1 TMKPIPEAEQPTWTR
16 TVTVSTA
23 DPDGGYADETGL
35 FDIEP
40 GTYVITEIPVARYVP
55 DGDSSTVTLA
65 GTVNALSNAP
75 ATATLS
81 VAPGGSARVAFQN
94 KLDNYEKQSHC
105 DLRVNSFNGCKA
117 LRLDDRY
124 IRRSELSAASAGS
137 STYSVTVQ
145 KSELLPRLVRADG
158 TEEDVPDVSSVRISK
173 AEGEPEIS
181 LTDNGASITVSGR
194 IEDLPGSVYSL
205 SARYKDFTAS
215 FALRFEAE
223 ATKSRTETRVVFR
236 NDADNVSY
244 YDADGGKRNVYT
256 LILLED
262 GDGNRTALHNGAAQ
276 SASAA
281 SIPALRIE
289 AARPGYSFAQW
300 SYTVA
305 AEHAP
310 NVTLASGTAADSAAL
325 YQALTTPPTG
335 AAGQNLVITVTPIL
349 SYTTP

>member
-55 DGDSSTVTLA
+55 DGNSSTVTLA
-65 GTVNALSNAP
+65 GTVTAVSNAP

-81 VAPGGSARVAFQN
+81 VAPGGSAKVTFQN
-94 KLDNYEKQSHC
+94 KLDNYEKQSHN
-105 DLRVNSFNGCKA
+105 DLRVNVFNGCKA

-124 IRRSELSAASAGS
+124 ILRSELSAASAGS

-158 TEEDVPDVSSVRISK
+158 TKEDVTRYAELTISC
-173 AEGEPEIS
+173 ADSE
-181 LTDNGASITVSGR
+181 LTVTDQGASITVSGR

-205 SARYKDFTAS
+205 TAS
-215 FALRFEAE
+215 YEDFQARFALRFEAE
-223 ATKSRTETRVVFR
+223 ATKTRTETRVVFR

-310 NVTLASGTAADSAAL
+310 NVTLDSGTAADSAAL
-325 YQALTTPPTG
+325 YQALTAPPTG
-335 AAGQNLVITVTPIL
+335 AEGQNLIITVTPTL
-349 SYTTP
+349 NMTP